1 MPAGTPSRRRPPRPL
16 GVPVLVPVPKSWWFD
31 GLLLAGLVALTA
43 GLIWWPPLLRLDIV
57 VRDWCDQHRPDP
69 VSTMMWF
76 FDHLGQG
83 GILTVVTVLV
93 SFWLAWRHRTV
104 RPIIPAGLAP
114 IVSTLLIVGLKRWT
128 SRGAPHHGS
137 VEMFSD
143 GWEEYYPSGHV
154 SNGIVYYGVLAMLLS
169 PYLSVLARRLLM
181 WVPGVLTFIGTTYL
195 GYHWLTDSIAGYLL
209 GLLIVRLL
217 LRVPWRTLPLP
228 RWLDRRGRVRDGDP
242 AAPTRPGVSR

>member
-1 MPAGTPSRRRPPRPL
+1 MPAGRPSRRRPPRPL
-16 GVPVLVPVPKSWWFD
+16 GVPVLRPVPAGWWLD
-31 GLLLAGLVALTA
+31 GVSLAALVALTA
-43 GLIWWPPLLRLDIV
+43 GLIWWQPLLRLDIV
-57 VRDWCDQHRPDP
+57 VRDWCDQHRPGP

-83 GILTVVTVLV
+83 GILTAVTVGV

-114 IVSTLLIVGLKRWT
+114 IVSTVLIVGLKRWT

-154 SNGIVYYGVLAMLLS
+154 SNGIVYYGVLAMLLA

-195 GYHWLTDSIAGYLL
+195 GYHWLTDSVGGYLL
-209 GLLIVRLL
+209 GLLVVRLL

-228 RWLDRRGRVRDGDP
+228 RLLDRRR
-242 AAPTRPGVSR
+242 